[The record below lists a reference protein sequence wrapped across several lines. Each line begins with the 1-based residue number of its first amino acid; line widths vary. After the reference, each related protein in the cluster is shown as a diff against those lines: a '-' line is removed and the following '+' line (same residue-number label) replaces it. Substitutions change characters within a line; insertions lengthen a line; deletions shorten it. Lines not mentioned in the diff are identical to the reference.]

1 MRNAIF
7 AVALFVCVPAWAQTA
22 LPPQWGTSGNAAPTP
37 KGKAGETKKPVK
49 VKPGTGSL
57 RVIVID
63 RNSGRMGSVT
73 IPAAALSNSQ

>member
-1 MRNAIF
+1 VLTAG
-7 AVALFVCVPAWAQTA
+7 VPF
-22 LPPQWGTSGNAAPTP
+22 
-37 KGKAGETKKPVK
+37 EHPVK